1 MSLRRGGV
9 RALRALYTHT
19 CSNGAALELA
29 RPLQQLPLQHLLHK
43 PGSSGWGHQWPL
55 PGPPS
60 TFYHLRHA
68 QTTSDRPAEEQPKVL
83 PDAEECDT
91 AIQNYAKIRLSY
103 KDNLRV
109 PTTYKT
115 AWQRVVDV
123 VEGTWKVTLMVVK
136 FTLSIPGRI
145 WALRLKSRAD
155 WAATW
160 ANVKK
165 TVKDEAHHY
174 WVS

>member
-1 MSLRRGGV
+1 M
-9 RALRALYTHT
+9 
-19 CSNGAALELA
+19 
-29 RPLQQLPLQHLLHK
+29 
-43 PGSSGWGHQWPL
+43 
-55 PGPPS
+55 
-60 TFYHLRHA
+60 
-68 QTTSDRPAEEQPKVL
+68 L